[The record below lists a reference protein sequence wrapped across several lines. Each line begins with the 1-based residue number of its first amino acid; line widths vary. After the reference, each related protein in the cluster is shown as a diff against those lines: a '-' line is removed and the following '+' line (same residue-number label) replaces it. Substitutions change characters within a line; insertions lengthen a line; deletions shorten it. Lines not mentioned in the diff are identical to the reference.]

1 MITVCLD
8 WNCIIELEE
17 DRQSALALRQIRER
31 FKQGKIALCIS
42 SPSRLENHKSPNKR
56 VYNQDEWN
64 EKLRNVGLEE
74 IELRSSSLRSFLDE
88 KGNHNFFIDEEK
100 RCHIDC
106 CVPMCSIDS
115 DRERQ

>member
-17 DRQSALALRQIRER
+17 ERQSAPAIRQIREW
-31 FKQGKIALCIS
+31 FKQGKFVLCIS
-42 SPSRLENHKSPNKR
+42 APSRLENHQSSNKR

-74 IELRSSSLRSFLDE
+74 IELRSSSSRSFLDE
-88 KGNHNFFIDEEK
+88 NGNHNFFIDEEK
-100 RCHIDC
+100 LLMREIRCHSES
-106 CVPMCSIDS
+106 CVKG
-115 DRERQ
+115 R